1 MADSKENY
9 RLDLGSERVNVPSKP
24 LMINYLS
31 DDRFYTVGKFQDR
44 EVYITYHI
52 LKCVS
57 YTSII
62 YDKL

>member
-1 MADSKENY
+1 MIIKFMLFLFTCS
-9 RLDLGSERVNVPSKP
+9 LFNVPSKP

>member
-1 MADSKENY
+1 
-9 RLDLGSERVNVPSKP
+9 
-24 LMINYLS
+24 MINYLS

-52 LKCVS
+52 LKYVS